1 MLAVRRAPRL
11 VIRRIFEIWGPIL
24 IRWPR
29 RFGLFETI
37 LYLRIGSL
45 EWLRRHRLIIGQ
57 LERIRKAA
65 GEEQL
70 RVLDF
75 GGLSGS
81 LAHAIRLYGLTRRYE
96 IHVADI
102 EREAI
107 AGIVLRP
114 PLAGKL
120 ASEPAPPLPY
130 ADRSFDV
137 VASSDVFE
145 HIPPA
150 LRGPWAGELARVA
163 LLGQVHTIPCD
174 SSDKRWDSSTVDRE
188 FASWYKA
195 AVGEPERWTM
205 EHIANGLPTIDELT
219 AAFHPN
225 EILGLA
231 NTTIWMDSMR
241 VQYGPPGWFRRFL
254 FITGYIARRRT
265 DERPPFK
272 GCLIVVAGAQ
282 TAGAPRGLSSGAHA
296 RAFGQLPRQ
305 LVHRVVAQ

>member
-1 MLAVRRAPRL
+1 MLALREHPKV
-11 VIRRIFEIWGPIL
+11 VIRRMFEVWGPIL

-29 RFGLFETI
+29 GFGLFETI
-37 LYLRIGSL
+37 LYLRVGSL

-57 LERIRKAA
+57 LERIRRSA
-65 GEEQL
+65 GEDKL

-81 LAHAIRLYGLTRRYE
+81 LAHAVRMYGLTRRYE

-107 AGIVLRP
+107 GGIELRP

-120 ASEPAPPLPY
+120 AIEPAPPLPY

-145 HIPPA
+145 HIPRA
-150 LRGPWAGELARVA
+150 LRGPWADELARVA
-163 LLGQVHTIPCD
+163 LLGQLHTIPCD
-174 SSDKRWDSSTVDRE
+174 SSDGRWDSSAVDRD
-188 FASWYKA
+188 FASWYES

-205 EHIANGLPTIDELT
+205 EHIANGVPTIDELT
-219 AAFHPN
+219 AVFHPTK
-225 EILGLA
+225 ILGIA

-241 VQYGPPGWFRRFL
+241 VQYGQRGWFRRVV
-254 FITGYIARRRT
+254 FIIRYIAARRT

-272 GCLIVVAGAQ
+272 GCLVIVEDVHPIPAAGA
-282 TAGAPRGLSSGAHA
+282 S
-296 RAFGQLPRQ
+296 
-305 LVHRVVAQ
+305 